1 MKPNALGG
9 ISLVFQAWRV
19 NFRVVALYFIPV
31 FFGLVAVVFPWWFV
45 VSAVIAVCFFLVAW
59 FFPEFAI
66 VFLLASLFGVL
77 PESLMPKL
85 ALGGGE
91 LKPEDLGIPVLFF
104 ILLLKDCNNLKI
116 QISPLRHY
124 IFPLGFFVG
133 VALLSA
139 LIAVL
144 YKTSP
149 VKDVFNELRPYF
161 TWLFLLVFFMAI
173 NNENKLRRF
182 KLLLLILA
190 LILAAGVMIQSF
202 TGLSVFGRGQEVR
215 QLWSIGGG
223 VAGVMRS
230 TTPGMFLMT
239 GVLIYIF
246 AAYAKGQIKRPF
258 LLCLFGAI
266 LSGGVLVGFGRGM
279 WLSIIVGIVMLAFF
293 SRKAAYTKLIIV
305 FGLVCSVGFG
315 GLLIVKPDYVSAIS
329 DRFLSVGEEL
339 ERGSSFGRRKEEN
352 FYAIQKIQQ
361 SPLLGVGLGG
371 RYKPESSET
380 LTWPEQSR
388 YIHNAYMK
396 VAVKTGLPG
405 LFAALLFIAVT
416 IWRTWDA
423 ARFNSNH
430 KDPALAF
437 ATFWVILTTMVFT
450 SMTQPNFVASN
461 GVASIALAIFLS
473 EALRRDSQERRNS
486 DE

>member
-1 MKPNALGG
+1 MSNTLLVLPARKGG
-9 ISLVFQAWRV
+9 FGI
-19 NFRVVALYFIPV
+19 VALYFISV
-31 FFGLVAVVFPWWFV
+31 FFGIVAGIFPWWFV
-45 VSAVIAVCFFLVAW
+45 VSAVIAICFFIIAW
-59 FFPEFAI
+59 FFPEFA
-66 VFLLASLFGVL
+66 VVLLLASLFGVL

-104 ILLLKDCNNLKI
+104 ILILKDYKNFKI
-116 QISPLRHY
+116 LISPLRHY
-124 IFPLGFFVG
+124 VFPLGFFVG
-133 VALLSA
+133 SALLSA

-173 NNENKLRRF
+173 NNEKKILRF
-182 KLLLLILA
+182 KVLLLILA
-190 LILAAGVMIQSF
+190 LILAAGVMVQS
-202 TGLSVFGRGQEVR
+202 LSGVSIFGRGQEVR
-215 QLWSIGGG
+215 QLWSTGGG

-246 AAYAKGQIKRPF
+246 AAYAKEQIKRPF
-258 LLCLFGAI
+258 LLCVFGAI
-266 LSGGVLVGFGRGM
+266 LSGGILVGFGRGM
-279 WLSIIVGIVMLAFF
+279 WLSVIIGIVMLAFF

-305 FGLVCSVGFG
+305 FGLVCGISFG
-315 GLLIVKPDYVSAIS
+315 GLLIVKPDYVSAIA

-352 FYAIQKIQQ
+352 FYAIQKIEQ

-371 RYKPESSET
+371 RYKPENSET
-380 LTWPEQSR
+380 LAWPEQSR

-405 LFAALLFIAVT
+405 LFAVLFFIAVT

-423 ARFNSNH
+423 ARFRSGH

-437 ATFWVILTTMVFT
+437 AAFWVILTTMVFT

-473 EALRRDSQERRNS
+473 EALRRDSQERRND
-486 DE
+486 DEQS